1 MFVFGNRHPAIEVPG
16 DADMS
21 MKAGQPIDA
30 VQCHV
35 YLVPDKFK
43 GNLPRDVVEALKEGR
58 AAYESELMTDN

>member
-1 MFVFGNRHPAIEVPG
+1 
-16 DADMS
+16 MS

-58 AAYESELMTDN
+58 AAYESELMADN